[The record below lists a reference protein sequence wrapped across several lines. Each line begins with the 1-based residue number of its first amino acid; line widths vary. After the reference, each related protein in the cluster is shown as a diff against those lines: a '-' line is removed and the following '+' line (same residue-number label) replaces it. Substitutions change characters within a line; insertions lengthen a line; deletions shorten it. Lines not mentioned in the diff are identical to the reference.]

1 MDTPKPGS
9 VPGGDGRS
17 KAPTNIMP
25 AKPPAPAAN
34 SGIKT
39 PQKGFSG
46 LLSSA
51 QKFQQQ
57 MSAAPM
63 ASRGG
68 VVADNPYAN
77 TPPPNVDISPQAARP
92 PAQQAP
98 AATPDPASPSDLNNQ
113 PSPSDR
119 VAPPAA
125 PPTPPVA
132 DRDGNGLPDTIQN
145 PETLPNAELAPGV
158 APDAQGFP
166 QSFPGEQELLPE
178 DQYSGYWEDLGD
190 AGADFAHTVAADAN
204 AGNLALRAKQQNA
217 VGKAFSPG
225 RFGSNTD
232 DVNRLAQAAAKNTRS
247 AASTLAKPITYP
259 ASKATDAARAAAQY
273 VPGVNKVVN
282 SPAAAQAARQASRF
296 GDARRAISS
305 ADEMAKA
312 TGALGKTG
320 KMFKA
325 LGSKAGPA
333 GAVLEAGAIGYD
345 LKNRMDQG
353 QTFEDAY
360 RDIANEHTQNVRN
373 AINPFKWDMD
383 GKDGVGWGDI
393 ANKAWSGLDVI
404 SPVAHV
410 QAGGQLLKETG
421 GGIKDMAVGSYNYL
435 TDQEGKQRQ
444 RNVDE
449 VVNMQNARASQFQSQ
464 AEQLKGQVDSTGEM
478 SPEVKGQYDELLARA
493 ADARK
498 RAENMVDETKNWEL
512 GNQNWL
518 GGGNYFQQ
526 SMQDTGRRL
535 DSEIAQLPFS
545 QGSMTDAQKMQL
557 ENLRTRKNE
566 IARMGKL
573 YDEEAGY
580 WGGTGDFEKSVRNNV
595 RGAKNRM
602 VQINQELREAVAQG
616 DTNRIARLK
625 SDLDHANSR
634 LNDYRRWA
642 TDAAN
647 QREY

>member
-39 PQKGFSG
+39 PQKGFSD

-51 QKFQQQ
+51 RKFQQQ

-190 AGADFAHTVAADAN
+190 AGANLAHTVAADAN

-247 AASTLAKPITYP
+247 AASTSAKPITYP

-312 TGALGKTG
+312 TGAVGKTG

-333 GAVLEAGAIGYD
+333 GVVLEAGAIGYD

-353 QTFEDAY
+353 QTFEQAY
-360 RDIANEHTQNVRN
+360 SDIADEHTQSVRN

-383 GKDGVGWGDI
+383 GKNGVTAGDI
-393 ANKAWSGLDVI
+393 IDKAWSGLDVI
-404 SPVAHV
+404 SPVAHA
-410 QAGGQLLKETG
+410 QAGGELLKETG

-435 TDQEGKQRQ
+435 TDQEGKQRA
-444 RNVDE
+444 R
-449 VVNMQNARASQFQSQ
+449 NMQEATDYQNNIASQLDQQ
-464 AEQLKGQVDSTGEM
+464 AAQLKGSQTGSMGVEDQGKY
-478 SPEVKGQYDELLARA
+478 EELLNRA
-493 ADARK
+493 ADARQ
-498 RAENMVDETKNWEL
+498 RAENMADETGDWEL

-526 SMQDTGRRL
+526 SMQNTGNAL
-535 DSEIAQLPFS
+535 DEEIKGLTS
-545 QGSMTDAQKMQL
+545 GNMTDAERARL
-557 ENLRTRKNE
+557 ANLQSRRGE
-566 IARMGKL
+566 IDRMNKL
-573 YDEEAGY
+573 YDQEAGY
-580 WGGTGDFEKSVRNNV
+580 FGGTGDFGKSVRVNV
-595 RGAKNRM
+595 RAAKNRM
-602 VQINQELREAVAQG
+602 VDINQQLRDAVAQG
-616 DTNRIARLK
+616 DEGRIAQLK
-625 SDLDHANSR
+625 SDLNNTNAR
-634 LNDYRRWA
+634 LNAYRQWA